1 MDENGPPTRRG
12 ITHAYRTDQSIGKDA
27 PGYHKHRDTLDRA
40 WNGLSNEAQRQEA
53 EQQAEARRASQAIHK
68 TPVSRTQVE
77 RLKEQRAV
85 SRAQA
90 ALTPK
95 GPTNTRVLT
104 MIEAIRERK
113 IHFQE
118 KRLDRQQGEA
128 QRAFKDSN
136 RSRFKQPERHFE
148 GGHSR

>member
-1 MDENGPPTRRG
+1 MDQDQPPKRRG
-12 ITHAYRTDQSIGKDA
+12 ITHAYQTDLTSGEDA

-40 WNGLSNEAQRQEA
+40 WNGQTHKQEA
-53 EQQAEARRASQAIHK
+53 ERQAEVRRVNQAIHK
-68 TPVSRTQVE
+68 TPVLRTQVE

-85 SRAQA
+85 ARAHA

-118 KRLDRQQGEA
+118 KRLNRQQGEA

-136 RSRFKQPERHFE
+136 RSRFKPPERQSEHD
-148 GGHSR
+148 HSR